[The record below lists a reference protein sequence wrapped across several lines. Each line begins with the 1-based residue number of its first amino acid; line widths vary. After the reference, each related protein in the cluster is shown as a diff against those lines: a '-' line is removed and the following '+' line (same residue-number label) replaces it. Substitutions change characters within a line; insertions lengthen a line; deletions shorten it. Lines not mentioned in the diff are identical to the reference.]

1 MANKPEEANPI
12 LQVKL
17 KQLRIACG
25 RTGSVLESNKN
36 TAICRQIESLKALSA
51 DVEKSRMKVESLKI
65 KENEVEETI
74 TEWNRTIE
82 EDDEI
87 QRMEE
92 WRESCQQE
100 MKYDGEATRS
110 KNETGIGTSS
120 AIKSGNIVLGSK
132 CETSGSKTSQV
143 SDNKI

>member
-51 DVEKSRMKVESLKI
+51 DVEKSRMKAESYINKAYI
-65 KENEVEETI
+65 FGDFV
-74 TEWNRTIE
+74 
-82 EDDEI
+82 
-87 QRMEE
+87 
-92 WRESCQQE
+92 
-100 MKYDGEATRS
+100 
-110 KNETGIGTSS
+110 
-120 AIKSGNIVLGSK
+120 SGFLY
-132 CETSGSKTSQV
+132 QV
-143 SDNKI
+143 GDFS